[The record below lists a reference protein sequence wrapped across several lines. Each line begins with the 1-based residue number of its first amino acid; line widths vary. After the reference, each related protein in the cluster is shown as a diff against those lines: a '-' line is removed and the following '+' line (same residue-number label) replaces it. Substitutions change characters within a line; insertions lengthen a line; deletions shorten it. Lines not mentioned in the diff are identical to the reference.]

1 MGTCTECRNYRTCNG
16 AAVGGSCSPEES
28 LQITEEVARSDA
40 PGGTATLNEV
50 PRATTTYNTVGH
62 SYEPPATAAE
72 EVAIAPE
79 ELDQSVNNNNAEASE
94 PIVDIVIVGSPGD
107 ARRIAN
113 ERAERRGQRYVA
125 LLQRYNR
132 NLNRDLNERW
142 RPNENTPDDIEE
154 AIEPEANDDSAPP

>member
-1 MGTCTECRNYRTCNG
+1 M
-16 AAVGGSCSPEES
+16 GGSCSPEES

-94 PIVDIVIVGSPGD
+94 PIVDIVMVDPTGTDSG
-107 ARRIAN
+107 RIAD
-113 ERAERRGQRYVA
+113 ERAERKG
-125 LLQRYNR
+125 
-132 NLNRDLNERW
+132 
-142 RPNENTPDDIEE
+142 
-154 AIEPEANDDSAPP
+154 